1 MLVALLSVP
10 GANPMERSFKKEVAA
25 LRLGAGEIFR
35 GEGILAVTK
44 ALLQSGVSYVGGYQG
59 APVSHLLDV
68 MVDAED
74 LLADL
79 GVHVETATNEAAA
92 AAMLGASVN
101 YPLRGAVTWKSIVG
115 TNVAADALSNLAS
128 SGVIGGALIVLGE
141 DYGEGSSVIQERSY
155 AYAMKSSI
163 WLLDPR
169 PDLPTIVRMVE
180 YGFELSEASHAPVM
194 LDLRVRACHLT
205 GEFVAQDN
213 KRGVYSSQHRL
224 HGPPRFEYGHLA
236 HPPAIFTQERL
247 KIEER
252 LPAAQK
258 FIRQHKLNEAIPG
271 ACDDIGIIVLGGLT
285 NGLLRALARL
295 DLADLYGA
303 CRIPIYVLN
312 VAYPLVPEEV
322 KDFCGKKR
330 AVLVVEEGSP
340 DYVEQQ
346 INVALRGAGNE
357 TRVLGKGC
365 LPRSGD
371 YNSEALLRGI
381 AAFLSQ
387 THPAGIDAEAV
398 CARVEKILA
407 HKPAVTA
414 AVGDIPARPPNFCT
428 GCPERPVF
436 AAIKLAQRDIG
447 PTHISADIGC
457 HSFAT
462 FAPFSLGNSI
472 LGYGMS
478 LASAAAVGP
487 NMDKR
492 PIAVMGDGGFWH
504 NGLITGVASNMF
516 NKGDGVL
523 IVMQN
528 GYASATGQQYL
539 PSSKANRSG
548 TPTGI
553 SIERTVR
560 SLGVKWLRT
569 VRTYSVSKMVDTLK
583 EAMRTAERGL
593 KVIIADGECMLAR
606 QRRLRVENAER
617 LKRGERVVTTRYG
630 VDDDICTGDHSCIRL
645 SGCPSLTVKPN
656 PDPLRSDPVAAVIE
670 SCVGCGLC
678 GEVAHAA
685 VLCPSFYRAD
695 VVSNPTW
702 WDRIIHKVRSSVIG
716 WLGGSSSP
724 SPETE
729 HVSVVEVRET
739 NENFPQGGEGGVR
752 GLGPLDDARGPSPQP
767 SLHREEGARI
777 SEPQGGAAAVRPLT
791 ILIAALGGEGGGVLT
806 DWIVAAATS
815 QGFPVQ
821 STSIPGVAQR
831 TGATTYHIE
840 LVPTPAPTLPS
851 PASGGGFIDFPSP
864 ANGGGLVRGH
874 RPILALAPG
883 VGDVDLVVASELM
896 EAGRAVA
903 GGFVTPDRTMMIA
916 STSRSYLVV
925 EKMAMGDGRY
935 DQQRLVAAVEKNS
948 KKTLLLDLEAI
959 ARESGA
965 MVNAVI
971 LGAVAGAGALPI
983 PAEAFEAAIRADGKA
998 IEANLRGFRAGFAAA
1013 RKGVHAPANPLKHY
1027 HAPAASLAE
1036 LESEIERMPGMP
1048 EPARVFATEGVR
1060 RLAAY
1065 QDLAYARLYVER
1077 LAPIRDAAARAD
1089 AGGHLLAETARHLAV
1104 RMSYEDVIRVAQAK
1118 IDPARLPRIAA
1129 QMGVEQ
1135 DQPFT
1140 VTEFLKPGVEE
1151 LCSVLPPGLARRI
1164 VARAER
1170 HSWLGRMH
1178 WGMKVNSASI
1188 SGFLRFFMLA
1198 KLRRLRRKT
1207 FRFQEE
1213 QRAIEGWLRLIAE
1226 AAPLSAELATEI
1238 AECAR
1243 LIKGYG
1249 DTHKRGTANYR
1260 LIETELMRPALSGSM
1275 SPRRAADAIANAR
1288 TAALLDP
1295 EGEVLARCLAEI
1307 ASQSN
1312 RRIAAE

>member
-1 MLVALLSVP
+1 
-10 GANPMERSFKKEVAA
+10 MERSFKKEVDA
-25 LRLGAGEIFR
+25 LRLGAGEVFR

-74 LLADL
+74 LLTDL
-79 GVHVETATNEAAA
+79 GVHVETCTNEAAA
-92 AAMLGASVN
+92 AAMLGASIN

-128 SGVIGGALIVLGE
+128 PGVIGGALIVLGE
-141 DYGEGSSVIQERSY
+141 DYGEGASVIQERSY
-155 AYAMKSSI
+155 AYAMKSSM

-169 PDLPTIVRMVE
+169 PDLSTIVRMVE
-180 YGFELSEASHAPVM
+180 AGFELSEASHAPVM
-194 LDLRVRACHLT
+194 LDLRVRACHVT
-205 GEFVAQDN
+205 GEFVAKDN
-213 KRGVYSSQHRL
+213 KQGAYSGRHRL
-224 HGPPRFEYGHLA
+224 DGPPRFEYGRLA
-236 HPPAIFTQERL
+236 HPPVIFTQERL
-247 KIEER
+247 KVEER

-258 FIRQHKLNEAIPG
+258 FVNERKLNETIPG
-271 ACDDIGIIVLGGLT
+271 ACDDVGFIVLGGLT
-285 NGLLRALARL
+285 NNLLRALSRL

-303 CRIPIYVLN
+303 SRIPIFVLN
-312 VAYPLVPEEV
+312 VAYPLIPDEV
-322 KDFCGKKR
+322 KDFCSRKR

-340 DYVEQQ
+340 EYVEQQ
-346 INVALRGAGNE
+346 INVILRGAGGE

-371 YNSEALLRGI
+371 YTSEVFLRGI
-381 AAFLSQ
+381 SSFL
-387 THPAGIDAEAV
+387 TETRPAGIDADTIAASV
-398 CARVEKILA
+398 QQMLA
-407 HKPAVTA
+407 HKPAVIA
-414 AVGDIPARPPNFCT
+414 EVGDIPPRPPNFCT

-436 AAIKLAQRDIG
+436 TAIKLAQREIG

-462 FAPFSLGNSI
+462 FAPFSFGNSI

-487 NMDKR
+487 NMAKR

-553 SIERTVR
+553 SIEKTLR
-560 SLGVKWLRT
+560 SLGVTWLRT
-569 VRTYSVSKMVDTLK
+569 VRTYSVSRMTATLK
-583 EAMRTAERGL
+583 EAMRSAERGL

-606 QRRLRVENAER
+606 QRRLRAEKAVK
-617 LKRGERVVTTRYG
+617 LKNGERVVTTRYG
-630 VDDDICTGDHSCIRL
+630 VDDEICTGDHSCIRL

-656 PDPLRSDPVAAVIE
+656 PDPLRTDPVATVIE

-685 VLCPSFYRAD
+685 VLCPSFYRTD
-695 VVSNPTW
+695 VISNPTW
-702 WDRIIHKVRSSVIG
+702 WDRTLHRVRGSIIG
-716 WLGGSSSP
+716 WLGRGEVAQPASTSLSNPPPQRGRELAPASGSSGNSP
-724 SPETE
+724 D
-729 HVSVVEVRET
+729 R
-739 NENFPQGGEGGVR
+739 
-752 GLGPLDDARGPSPQP
+752 L
-767 SLHREEGARI
+767 
-777 SEPQGGAAAVRPLT
+777 AVRPLT

-815 QGFPVQ
+815 QNFPVQ

-840 LVPTPAPTLPS
+840 LVPKAFAPAD
-851 PASGGGFIDFPSP
+851 A
-864 ANGGGLVRGH
+864 R
-874 RPILALAPG
+874 RPVLALAPG

-903 GGFVTPDRTMMIA
+903 GGYVTPDRTTTIA

-935 DQQRLVAAVEKNS
+935 DPERLIAAVEKNS
-948 KKTLLLDLEAI
+948 QKALLLDLETI

-965 MVNAVI
+965 MINAVM
-971 LGAVAGAGALPI
+971 LGVIADAGALPI

-998 IEANLRGFRAGFAAA
+998 VEANLRGFRAGLAAA
-1013 RKGVHAPANPLKHY
+1013 RDGAQPPALPGKRAHG
-1027 HAPAASLAE
+1027 AVSSLAE
-1036 LESEIERMPGMP
+1036 LESEIAPMPAA
-1048 EPARVFATEGVR
+1048 ARAIMSEGVR

-1065 QDLAYARLYVER
+1065 QDLAYARLYLDR
-1077 LAPIRDAAARAD
+1077 LSPIRDADTKAGAD
-1089 AGGHLLAETARHLAV
+1089 GQLLAATARHLAV

-1118 IDPARLPRIAA
+1118 IDPARFSRIAA
-1129 QMGVEQ
+1129 QMAVKT

-1151 LCSVLPPGLARRI
+1151 FCSILPRWLATRI
-1164 VARAER
+1164 LAYAER
-1170 HSWLGRMH
+1170 HPAFARAH
-1178 WGMKVNSASI
+1178 WGMEVNTASI
-1188 SGFLRFFMLA
+1188 SGYLRFYLLA
-1198 KLRRLRRKT
+1198 KLRSFRPKT
-1207 FRFQEE
+1207 FRYAEE
-1213 QRAIEGWLRLIAE
+1213 QRAIEAWLQLIAR

-1249 DTHKRGTANYR
+1249 DTHKRGSANYS
-1260 LIETELMRPALSGSM
+1260 LIERELILPALAGAM
-1275 SPRRAADAIANAR
+1275 LPRQAADAIANAR

-1295 EGEVLARCLAEI
+1295 EGEALAKCLAGI
-1307 ASQSN
+1307 QSQLN
-1312 RRIAAE
+1312 HRVAAE

>member
-1 MLVALLSVP
+1 
-10 GANPMERSFKKEVAA
+10 MERSFKKEVDA
-25 LRLGAGEIFR
+25 LRLGAGEVFR

-74 LLADL
+74 LLTDL
-79 GVHVETATNEAAA
+79 GVHVETCTNEAAA
-92 AAMLGASVN
+92 AAMLGASIN

-128 SGVIGGALIVLGE
+128 PGVVGGALIVLGE
-141 DYGEGSSVIQERSY
+141 DYGEGASVIQERSY

-180 YGFELSEASHAPVM
+180 QGFELSEASHAPVM
-194 LDLRVRACHLT
+194 LDLRVRACHVT
-205 GEFVAQDN
+205 GQFTAKDN
-213 KRGVYSSQHRL
+213 RRGAYNGQHRL
-224 HGPPRFEYGHLA
+224 DGPPRFEYGRLA
-236 HPPAIFTQERL
+236 HPPVIFTQERL

-258 FIRQHKLNEAIPG
+258 FIREHKLNETISG
-271 ACDDIGIIVLGGLT
+271 ACGDIGIIVLGGLT
-285 NGLLRALARL
+285 SGLLRALSRL

-303 CRIPIYVLN
+303 SRIPIYVLN
-312 VAYPLVPEEV
+312 VGYPLVPEEV
-322 KDFCGKKR
+322 KDFCAQKR

-340 DYVEQQ
+340 EYVEQQ
-346 INVALRGAGNE
+346 VNVILRGADIAA
-357 TRVLGKGC
+357 RVFGKGC

-381 AAFLSQ
+381 AAFLTE
-387 THPAGIDAEAV
+387 THPAGIDTDAV
-398 CARVEKILA
+398 AALVEKMLA
-407 HKPAVTA
+407 HKTAVMTA
-414 AVGDIPARPPNFCT
+414 LGDVPPRPPNFCT

-436 AAIKLAQRDIG
+436 AAIKLTQREIG

-487 NMDKR
+487 NMARR
-492 PIAVMGDGGFWH
+492 PISIMGDGGFWH

-553 SIERTVR
+553 SIERTLR
-560 SLGVKWLRT
+560 SLGVTWQRT
-569 VRTYSVSKMVDTLK
+569 VRTYSVSTMVDTLK
-583 EAMRTAERGL
+583 QAMRTAERGL
-593 KVIIADGECMLAR
+593 KVIIADGECMLVR
-606 QRRLRVENAER
+606 QRRLRVEIAEK
-617 LKRGERVVTTRYG
+617 LKNGERVVTTRYG
-630 VDDDICTGDHSCIRL
+630 VDDEICTGDHSCVRL

-656 PDPLRSDPVAAVIE
+656 PDPLRTDPVATVIE

-685 VLCPSFYRAD
+685 VLCPSFYSTD
-695 VVSNPTW
+695 VISNPTW
-702 WDRIIHKVRSSVIG
+702 WDRALFRLRRSVIAS
-716 WLGGSSSP
+716 LGGDAPAP
-724 SPETE
+724 SPL
-729 HVSVVEVRET
+729 R
-739 NENFPQGGEGGVR
+739 GEGGVR
-752 GLGPLDDARGPSPQP
+752 GLGPVGDARTAGPVGESRTPSPQP
-767 SLHREEGARI
+767 SPLSGEGVRF
-777 SEPQGGAAAVRPLT
+777 EQPRGDVRPLT

-806 DWIVAAATS
+806 DWIVAAAAS
-815 QGFPVQ
+815 QNFPVQ

-840 LVPTPAPTLPS
+840 MLPVPAPTPPS
-851 PASGGGFIDFPSP
+851 AASGGGL
-864 ANGGGLVRGH
+864 GWGRQ
-874 RPILALAPG
+874 PILALAPG

-896 EAGRAVA
+896 EAGRAVS
-903 GGFVTPDRTMMIA
+903 GGYVTPDRTTTIA

-935 DQQRLVAAVEKNS
+935 DQQRLIQAVEKNS
-948 KKTLLLDLEAI
+948 QKTLLLDLEAI
-959 ARESGA
+959 ARGAGA
-965 MVNAVI
+965 MINAVM
-971 LGAVAGAGALPI
+971 LGVIAGAGALPI
-983 PAEAFEAAIRADGKA
+983 PAEAFAAAIRADGKA
-998 IEANLRGFRAGFAAA
+998 VESNLRGFRAGLAAA
-1013 RKGVHAPANPLKHY
+1013 RQGAQTHSVPGKRAHATAS
-1027 HAPAASLAE
+1027 SLAE
-1036 LESEIERMPGMP
+1036 FESEIERMPAA
-1048 EPARVFATEGVR
+1048 ARAFATEGVR

-1065 QDLAYARLYVER
+1065 QDLDYARLYLDR
-1077 LAPIRDAAARAD
+1077 LKPIRDAAAKAD
-1089 AGGHLLAETARHLAV
+1089 ADGRLLAETARHLAL

-1118 IDPARLPRIAA
+1118 IDPARFSRIAA
-1129 QMGVEQ
+1129 QMGVKK

-1140 VTEFLKPGVEE
+1140 VTEFLKPGVDEF
-1151 LCSVLPPGLARRI
+1151 CSILPHWLAARI
-1164 VARAER
+1164 LTYAER
-1170 HSWLGRMH
+1170 HSAIARAH
-1178 WGMKVNSASI
+1178 WGMKVNTASI
-1188 SGFLRFFMLA
+1188 FGYLRFFVLA
-1198 KLRRLRRKT
+1198 KLRRFRPKT
-1207 FRFQEE
+1207 YRYREE
-1213 QRAIEGWLRLIAE
+1213 QRAIENWLRLIAE
-1226 AAPLSAELATEI
+1226 AAPLSSELATEI

-1260 LIETELMRPALSGSM
+1260 LIEKELILPALAGHM
-1275 SPRRAADAIANAR
+1275 PPRQAAEAIANAR

-1295 EGEVLARCLAEI
+1295 EGEALAKCLAEVQ
-1307 ASQSN
+1307 SQSS

>member
-1 MLVALLSVP
+1 
-10 GANPMERSFKKEVAA
+10 MERSFKKEVDA
-25 LRLGAGEIFR
+25 LRLGDGETFR

-79 GVHVETATNEAAA
+79 GVHVETCTNEAAA
-92 AAMLGASVN
+92 AAMLGASIN

-128 SGVIGGALIVLGE
+128 PGVIGGALIVLGE
-141 DYGEGSSVIQERSY
+141 DYGEGASVIQERSY

-163 WLLDPR
+163 WLMDPR
-169 PDLPTIVRMVE
+169 PDLPTIVAMVE
-180 YGFELSEASHAPVM
+180 KGFELSEASHAPVM
-194 LDLRVRACHLT
+194 LDLRVRACHVT
-205 GEFVAQDN
+205 GEFIAKNN
-213 KRGVYSSQHRL
+213 KRGAYSGQHRL
-224 HGPPRFEYGHLA
+224 AGPPRFEYGRLA
-236 HPPAIFTQERL
+236 HPPVIFTQERL

-258 FIRQHKLNEAIPG
+258 FISEQKLNEVIAG
-271 ACDDIGIIVLGGLT
+271 EVNEIGIIVLGGLT
-285 NGLLRALARL
+285 NSLLRALARF

-303 CRIPIYVLN
+303 SRIPIYVLN
-312 VAYPLVPEEV
+312 VAYPLVPAEV
-322 KDFCGKKR
+322 KDFCAGKR

-340 DYVEQQ
+340 EYVEQQ
-346 INVALRGAGNE
+346 INVILRNADLN

-365 LPRSGD
+365 LARSGD
-371 YNSEALLRGI
+371 YNSEALIRGI
-381 AAFLSQ
+381 AAFLTQ
-387 THPAGIDAEAV
+387 TRPTGIDADAV
-398 CARVEKILA
+398 AARAEQFLA
-407 HKPAVTA
+407 HKPAVMVDA
-414 AVGDIPARPPNFCT
+414 GDIPARPPNFCT

-436 AAIKLAQRDIG
+436 AAIKLMQRDIG

-487 NMDKR
+487 NMARR
-492 PIAVMGDGGFWH
+492 PISVMGDGGFWH

-539 PSSKANRSG
+539 PSSTANRSG

-553 SIERTVR
+553 TIEKTLR
-560 SLGVKWLRT
+560 SLGVTWLRT
-569 VRTYSVSKMVDTLK
+569 VHTYSVAKMVKTLT

-606 QRRLRVENAER
+606 QRRIRAADAEK
-617 LKRGERVVTTRYG
+617 LKRGERVVKTRYG
-630 VDDDICTGDHSCIRL
+630 VDDEICTGDHSCIRL

-656 PDPLRSDPVAAVIE
+656 PDPLRTDPVATVIE

-685 VLCPSFYRAD
+685 VLCPSFYRTD
-695 VVSNPTW
+695 VISNPNF
-702 WDRIIHKVRSSVIG
+702 WDRALFRLRRALIGRSSVSAAQR
-716 WLGGSSSP
+716 SSKPP
-724 SPETE
+724 SALPAQVKPER
-729 HVSVVEVRET
+729 VAQT
-739 NENFPQGGEGGVR
+739 NT
-752 GLGPLDDARGPSPQP
+752 ATST
-767 SLHREEGARI
+767 
-777 SEPQGGAAAVRPLT
+777 RPMT

-806 DWIVAAATS
+806 DWIVAAAAS
-815 QGFPVQ
+815 QNFPVQ

-840 LVPTPAPTLPS
+840 MVPTALPD
-851 PASGGGFIDFPSP
+851 AQ
-864 ANGGGLVRGH
+864 NRK
-874 RPILALAPG
+874 PILALAPG

-896 EAGRAVA
+896 EAGRAIA
-903 GGFVTPDRTMMIA
+903 GGFVTPDRTVTIA

-925 EKMAMGDGRY
+925 EKMAMGDGRF
-935 DQQRLVAAVEKNS
+935 DQQRLIQSVEKHS
-948 KKTLLLDLEAI
+948 KSTLLLDLEAI
-959 ARESGA
+959 ARDSGA
-965 MVNAVI
+965 MISAVM
-971 LGAVAGAGALPI
+971 LGAIAGAGALPI
-983 PAEAFEAAIRADGKA
+983 PAEAFETAIRADGKA
-998 IEANLRGFRAGFAAA
+998 VEANLRGFRAGYDAA
-1013 RKGVHAPANPLKHY
+1013 RGGSQLRSAPIKRY
-1027 HAPAASLAE
+1027 QAPAASLAD
-1036 LESEIERMPGMP
+1036 LESEIAKMPA
-1048 EPARVFATEGVR
+1048 PARVFMTEGVR

-1065 QDLAYARLYVER
+1065 QDFAYARLYLDR
-1077 LAPIRDAAARAD
+1077 LAPIRDADAKAGAD
-1089 AGGHLLAETARHLAV
+1089 GQLLAETARHLAV

-1118 IDPARLPRIAA
+1118 IDPARLERIAA
-1129 QMGVEQ
+1129 EMGIRP
-1135 DQPFT
+1135 DQTFT

-1151 LCSVLPPGLARRI
+1151 FCSILPPWLARRI
-1164 VARAER
+1164 LALAER
-1170 HSWLGRMH
+1170 HAGLGRAH
-1178 WGMKVNSASI
+1178 WGMAVNTASV
-1188 SGFLRFFMLA
+1188 SGFARFYVLA
-1198 KLRRLRRKT
+1198 KLRRLRPRT
-1207 FRFQEE
+1207 WRYQQE
-1213 QRAIEGWLRLIAE
+1213 QREIEAWLGLIAR
-1226 AAPLSAELATEI
+1226 AAPLSAELAVEI

-1249 DTHKRGTANYR
+1249 DTHKRGSDNYR
-1260 LIETELMRPALSGSM
+1260 VIVAQVIEPALAGRL
-1275 SPRRAADAIANAR
+1275 PVRQAADAIASAR

-1295 EGEVLARCLAEI
+1295 EGEALSKCLGELSSPPAH
-1307 ASQSN
+1307 A
-1312 RRIAAE
+1312 IAAE

>member
-1 MLVALLSVP
+1 
-10 GANPMERSFKKEVAA
+10 MERSFKKEVDA
-25 LRLGAGEIFR
+25 LRLGDGETFR

-79 GVHVETATNEAAA
+79 GVHVETCTNEAAA
-92 AAMLGASVN
+92 AAMLGASIN

-128 SGVIGGALIVLGE
+128 PGVIGGALIVLGE
-141 DYGEGSSVIQERSY
+141 DFGEGASVIQERSY

-169 PDLPTIVRMVE
+169 PDLPTIVDMVE
-180 YGFELSEASHAPVM
+180 KGFELSEASHAPVM
-194 LDLRVRACHLT
+194 LDLRVRACHVT
-205 GEFVAQDN
+205 GEFIAKDN
-213 KRGVYSSQHRL
+213 KRGAYSGQHRL
-224 HGPPRFEYGHLA
+224 AGPPRFEYGRLA
-236 HPPAIFTQERL
+236 HPPVIFTQERL
-247 KIEER
+247 KVEER

-258 FIRQHKLNEAIPG
+258 FIREQKLNEVIPG
-271 ACDDIGIIVLGGLT
+271 EVNEIGIIVLGGLT
-285 NGLLRALARL
+285 NNLLRALARL

-303 CRIPIYVLN
+303 SRIPIYVLN
-312 VAYPLVPEEV
+312 VAYPLVPDEV
-322 KDFCGKKR
+322 KDFCLGKR

-340 DYVEQQ
+340 EYVEQQ
-346 INVALRGAGNE
+346 VNMMLRGVDIP

-365 LPRSGD
+365 LSRSGD

-387 THPAGIDAEAV
+387 TQPTGIDADAV
-398 CARVEKILA
+398 AKHAEEFLA
-407 HKPAVTA
+407 HKPAAVA
-414 AVGDIPARPPNFCT
+414 ATGDIPARPPNFCT

-436 AAIKLAQRDIG
+436 AAIKLVQREIG

-487 NMDKR
+487 NMAKR
-492 PIAVMGDGGFWH
+492 SISIMGDGGFWH

-539 PSSKANRSG
+539 PSSAANRSG

-553 SIERTVR
+553 TIEKTLR
-560 SLGVKWLRT
+560 SLGVTWLRT
-569 VRTYSVSKMVDTLK
+569 VRTYSVAKMVKTLK
-583 EAMRTAERGL
+583 DAMRSAEHGL

-606 QRRLRVENAER
+606 QRRIRAADAGR
-617 LKRGERVVTTRYG
+617 LKRGERVVRTRFG
-630 VDDDICTGDHSCIRL
+630 VDDEICTGDHSCIRL

-656 PDPLRSDPVAAVIE
+656 PDPLRTDPVATVIE

-685 VLCPSFYRAD
+685 VLCPSFYRTD
-695 VVSNPTW
+695 VISNPNW
-702 WDRIIHKVRSSVIG
+702 RDRALFRLRRGIISA
-716 WLGGSSSP
+716 LGGGNSSP
-724 SPETE
+724 SPQ
-729 HVSVVEVRET
+729 R
-739 NENFPQGGEGGVR
+739 GEGGVR
-752 GLGPLDDARGPSPQP
+752 GLGPLGDSPKGSRTPSPQP
-767 SLHREEGARI
+767 SPLWGEGARLAQ
-777 SEPQGGAAAVRPLT
+777 PQSNPRPLT
-791 ILIAALGGEGGGVLT
+791 VLIAALGGEGGGVLT
-806 DWIVAAATS
+806 DWIVAAAES
-815 QGFPVQ
+815 QNFPVQ

-840 LVPTPAPTLPS
+840 LVPTPAS
-851 PASGGGFIDFPSP
+851 KSEK
-864 ANGGGLVRGH
+864 R

-896 EAGRAVA
+896 EAGRAIA
-903 GGFVTPDRTMMIA
+903 GGFVTPDRTMTIA

-935 DQQRLVAAVEKNS
+935 DQQRLLQSVEKNS
-948 KKTLLLDLEAI
+948 KSTLLLDLEAI
-959 ARESGA
+959 AHEAGA
-965 MVNAVI
+965 MINAVM
-971 LGAVAGAGALPI
+971 LGAIAGAGALPI

-998 IEANLRGFRAGFAAA
+998 VEANLRGFRAGFEAA
-1013 RKGVHAPANPLKHY
+1013 RGGSHLRSDPTKRHQ
-1027 HAPAASLAE
+1027 APAASLAD
-1036 LESEIERMPGMP
+1036 LESEI
-1048 EPARVFATEGVR
+1048 ARVPEAARAFVTEGVR

-1065 QDLAYARLYVER
+1065 QDLTYARLYLDR
-1077 LAPIRDAAARAD
+1077 LGPIRDADAKAGAD
-1089 AGGHLLAETARHLAV
+1089 GQLLAEVARHLAV

-1118 IDPARLPRIAA
+1118 IDPARFARIAQ
-1129 QMGVEQ
+1129 QMGIKP
-1135 DQPFT
+1135 DQPFAI
-1140 VTEFLKPGVEE
+1140 TEFLKPGVEE
-1151 LCSVLPPGLARRI
+1151 FCSILPPWLARPI
-1164 VARAER
+1164 LAFAER
-1170 HSWLGRMH
+1170 HAKFAAAH
-1178 WGMKVNSASI
+1178 WGMEINTASL
-1188 SGFLRFFMLA
+1188 SGFLRFYILA
-1198 KLRRLRRKT
+1198 KLRR
-1207 FRFQEE
+1207 FRPRTWRYGEE
-1213 QRAIEGWLRLIAE
+1213 QRDIGNWLKLILR
-1226 AAPLSAELATEI
+1226 AAPSSAELAIEI

-1249 DTHKRGTANYR
+1249 DTHKRGSDNYR
-1260 LIETELMRPALSGSM
+1260 AIVSQVIEPALSGQI
-1275 SPRRAADAIANAR
+1275 PLRQATDAIASAR

-1295 EGEVLARCLAEI
+1295 EGEALSKCLA
-1307 ASQSN
+1307 ALSSPPV
-1312 RRIAAE
+1312 RAIAAE